1 MYIQRQKEFE
11 IVLRDDIIP
20 FFKSLKVTLIRI
32 SEGDKELIDNIFD
45 DIDFDVSE
53 LHHYSAMLSRNFLSC
68 WTRLHGKPDYD
79 QMKSVVTGA
88 PNVDYLHTLLFADWP
103 AGEVF

>member
-1 MYIQRQKEFE
+1 MRMMYIQRQKEFE

-53 LHHYSAMLSRNFLSC
+53 FHHYSAMISR
-68 WTRLHGKPDYD
+68 
-79 QMKSVVTGA
+79 
-88 PNVDYLHTLLFADWP
+88 
-103 AGEVF
+103 